1 MNVSDAKMTMRVAA
15 MNAAK
20 AMSCTVVLSRIVMLE
35 SKKNFPKC
43 QYGTMS

>member
-1 MNVSDAKMTMRVAA
+1 MIVSDTKMTMMVTA

-35 SKKNFPKC
+35 VK
-43 QYGTMS
+43 